1 MTAPSKLHLSFDA
14 DDTGTTILRVK
25 QQQPPWRVIRGF
37 RAPAGETLAHIHNLS
52 GGILDSDSLHC
63 QMDLGAG
70 AQAQVTSTGAT
81 RIYRSRSPGGLAS
94 QRMHVS
100 IAAGAYLEYLP
111 DQLIPFAGSRFEQT
125 ARVEME
131 RGASLI
137 WWDRVAPG
145 REASGEIFRF
155 HSLASHFEII
165 VGGQP
170 IAIERWTIKPF
181 GTSDELAQNGARR
194 ETVPSW
200 SGGARR
206 TLCTSDVT
214 NLDSIAR
221 LGRFRHFASCY
232 VCRAGEPPPY
242 WKNFEAQMQIIAD
255 QLSSSEILWG
265 VTSLR
270 AHGLV
275 IRGVGINGRGL
286 ASGLVEFWKAAK
298 WSLCGRVATLPR
310 KVH

>member
-1 MTAPSKLHLSFDA
+1 MTASSKLHLSFEVA
-14 DDTGTTILRVK
+14 ETGATILRVK
-25 QQQPPWRVIRGF
+25 QQQPPWRVVRGF
-37 RAPAGETLAHIHNLS
+37 LAPSGETLAHVHNLS
-52 GGILDSDSLHC
+52 GGILDSDTLHF
-63 QMDLGAG
+63 QMDLCAG

-81 RIYRSRSPGGLAS
+81 RIYRSRSPEGLAS

-111 DQLIPFAGSRFEQT
+111 DQVIPFAGSRFQQM
-125 ARVEME
+125 ARVELE
-131 RGASLI
+131 HGASLI

-145 REASGEIFRF
+145 REASGEVFRF
-155 HSLASHFEII
+155 DSLASQFEI
-165 VGGQP
+165 VACGQP
-170 IAIERWTIKPF
+170 IAIERWTLTPL
-181 GTSDELAQNGARR
+181 GTS
-194 ETVPSW
+194 P
-200 SGGARR
+200 
-206 TLCTSDVT
+206 VT
-214 NLDSIAR
+214 RLDSLAR
-221 LGRFRHFASCY
+221 LGPFRHFASCY
-232 VCRAGEPPPY
+232 VCRVGEPSVY
-242 WKNFEAQMQIIAD
+242 WKTQEAQLQIIAD

-275 IRGVGINGRGL
+275 IRGVAIHGRAL